1 MLGEY
6 LKENLEDLQEK
17 LEKEERKL
25 QECREMEKAIK
36 GEIRQIQENSD
47 IDFEIFSPRAFDH
60 SVKGK
65 MNQLYENLQLLMESI
80 EKLEKNMEQY
90 KSKEEMFT
98 VMQQEWEDLL
108 KRAEKSKKQ

>member
-1 MLGEY
+1 
-6 LKENLEDLQEK
+6 
-17 LEKEERKL
+17 
-25 QECREMEKAIK
+25 
-36 GEIRQIQENSD
+36 
-47 IDFEIFSPRAFDH
+47 
-60 SVKGK
+60 